1 MDSFERT
8 LLPGLDKD
16 QYSVLWV
23 QHQDKDRLELNF
35 VVANVEL
42 QSVNAYSPT
51 MTVQIVHA

>member
-23 QHQDKDRLELNF
+23 QHQDKDR
-35 VVANVEL
+35 
-42 QSVNAYSPT
+42 
-51 MTVQIVHA
+51 